1 MACLTWRYWNSII
14 SHTSRRVWGWT
25 FLGWSDNQ
33 PLVAALGLLLAAAS
47 LGFLGHNWPLA
58 RIFMG
63 DVGSAFL
70 GYTFAVLP
78 VVAAQHNP
86 RLAVA
91 GVLLVWPFLF
101 RLRHRENIFAA
112 HRSHLYQRLVIAGY
126 SHRTVTLLY
135 SGLAA
140 AGALLA
146 LLWTL
151 DGAGSGLAVVLSLP
165 PPAHLL
171 SFSPSLLSAGPR
183 RLVFGGSWMY
193 DVSQWV
199 DSQ

>member
-25 FLGWSDNQ
+25 FLVWSDTQ

-78 VVAAQHNP
+78 VVAAQH
-86 RLAVA
+86 
-91 GVLLVWPFLF
+91 
-101 RLRHRENIFAA
+101 
-112 HRSHLYQRLVIAGY
+112 
-126 SHRTVTLLY
+126 
-135 SGLAA
+135 
-140 AGALLA
+140 
-146 LLWTL
+146 
-151 DGAGSGLAVVLSLP
+151 LSLIHISEP
-165 PPAHLL
+165 TRP
-171 SFSPSLLSAGPR
+171 
-183 RLVFGGSWMY
+183 Y
-193 DVSQWV
+193 
-199 DSQ
+199 

>member
-126 SHRTVTLLY
+126 SHRTVTLLDPGPALDARW
-135 SGLAA
+135 SGERSGRRFEPTSPRSSSLLLTLSPVRRAA
-140 AGALLA
+140 AACV
-146 LLWTL
+146 W
-151 DGAGSGLAVVLSLP
+151 
-165 PPAHLL
+165 
-171 SFSPSLLSAGPR
+171 
-183 RLVFGGSWMY
+183 RLV
-193 DVSQWV
+193 DV
-199 DSQ
+199 